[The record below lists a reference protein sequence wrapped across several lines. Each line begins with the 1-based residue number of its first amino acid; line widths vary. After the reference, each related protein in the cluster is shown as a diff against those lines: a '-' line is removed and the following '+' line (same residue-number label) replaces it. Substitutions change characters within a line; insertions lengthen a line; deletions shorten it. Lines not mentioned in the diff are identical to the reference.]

1 MLFVCEKN
9 VCTSSSA
16 FWNYILQTIS
26 IKMAPSKAVV
36 FKCIGDLWKVLK
48 DVSNRLRLEKR
59 WLFRFSFLMF
69 LCLFVFV
76 TVILSAYLYVWL
88 YVCFYACVYLFI
100 TSLLFDYLETHSV
113 LQAVLFFSLSSFRG
127 CSKVFFI
134 KFFLAP
140 FYGWSSTASRLEPL
154 RRGSLLFTT
163 KFPDIPGT
171 HFINLVIMKGW
182 VDLWAR
188 YWFWTR
194 DP

>member
-1 MLFVCEKN
+1 MLVTVCVSKN
-9 VCTSSSA
+9 DDYLGFLFWCFCACSSS
-16 FWNYILQTIS
+16 
-26 IKMAPSKAVV
+26 
-36 FKCIGDLWKVLK
+36 
-48 DVSNRLRLEKR
+48 
-59 WLFRFSFLMF
+59 WLSFCLHICMYDCMF
-69 LCLFVFV
+69 LCLCLLVYHFTF
-76 TVILSAYLYVWL
+76 IWLSWNP
-88 YVCFYACVYLFI
+88 F
-100 TSLLFDYLETHSV
+100 SL
-113 LQAVLFFSLSSFRG
+113 AGVLFFSLSSFRG

-194 DP
+194 NP